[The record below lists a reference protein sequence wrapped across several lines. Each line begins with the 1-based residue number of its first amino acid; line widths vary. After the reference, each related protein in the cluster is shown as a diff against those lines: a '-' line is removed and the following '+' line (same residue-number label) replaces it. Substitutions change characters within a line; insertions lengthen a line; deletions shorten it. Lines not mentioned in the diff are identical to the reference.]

1 MAIMDGATIRG
12 SAEERTYSD
21 IEVRNTS
28 FEMCHLP
35 GASTPGDWNRISNVA
50 LTDISQWNCSIDTA
64 AIEDVSLH
72 NLKRSGSAP
81 LFLWGCVL
89 RHVKLSGRLSG
100 IKINR
105 SVAIGSAASTAAQ
118 SAWDRAM
125 VDYYRGVDWALDISE
140 AKFAGGVTFE
150 AIPGDLIRRNPETQV
165 LVTRGRLSKTDWQA
179 VDFDHTAIDL
189 ALSWFLQGSLFD
201 SVVVAAR
208 HDPKWAKRDVGVLDR
223 LRANGIAESG

>member
-1 MAIMDGATIRG
+1 MAIVDGATIRG
-12 SAEERTYSD
+12 RSEERTFSD

-28 FEMCHLP
+28 FKMCHLP
-35 GASTPGDWNRISNVA
+35 GASSPGDWNKIGDVA
-50 LTDISQWNCSIDTA
+50 LTDVSQWNCSIDTT

-81 LFLWGCVL
+81 LFLWGCVF
-89 RHVKLSGRLSG
+89 RHVRLSGRLSG

-105 SVAIGSAASTAAQ
+105 SVAIGSAASTGAQ
-118 SAWDRAM
+118 SEWDRATI
-125 VDYYRGVDWALDISE
+125 DYYKGVDWALDISA

-150 AIPGDLIRRNPETQV
+150 AIPGDLIRRNPEIQV
-165 LVTRGRLSKTDWQA
+165 LLTRDRLSKTDWQA
-179 VDFDHTAIDL
+179 VDFDQTAIDL

-208 HDPKWAKRDVGVLDR
+208 DEPKWAKRDVAVLDR
-223 LRANGIAESG
+223 LRAKGIAERD